1 MLTEGTMGR
10 FTSECIN
17 ERAEYFTSG
26 SGFRSVLCISVH
38 RCTDSLSPN
47 RLEELVKPGRFSSAV
62 CF

>member
-26 SGFRSVLCISVH
+26 NGFRSALCICVH
-38 RCTDSLSPN
+38 GCTDSLSPD
-47 RLEELVKPGRFSSAV
+47 RLGELLKRGHFSEELL
-62 CF
+62 